1 MVLTQVKM
9 EQEAEPQIFTR
20 ELKDCEKSLSS
31 TILLRTSQCSINS
44 RSCLS
49 GLPNF
54 IDKYSQEQ
62 TTILQIVI
70 PETTEVDS
78 LFHHLS
84 KVLHVQVLL

>member
-1 MVLTQVKM
+1 M
-9 EQEAEPQIFTR
+9 I
-20 ELKDCEKSLSS
+20 
-31 TILLRTSQCSINS
+31 
-44 RSCLS
+44 CLS

-70 PETTEVDS
+70 SEPTEVDS

-84 KVLHVQVLL
+84 EVLHVQVLL